1 MVYEVK
7 TVLIKNYL
15 KIEKITVFK
24 TTLLEVITLTITY
37 FSKLSSTVR
46 FRIQTVH
53 TFFFLPV
60 IT

>member
-37 FSKLSSTVR
+37 FSKLSSTVT

-53 TFFFLPV
+53 TFLFYQ
-60 IT
+60 